1 MVGRSEA
8 LRRAVDAERQRCLAL
23 VAAYRLSIERK
34 VSARPVVT
42 AHEAMLVKR
51 IVGAL
56 LQIES
61 EIKHPV
67 AKEAITE
74 VVLPGDFSIEEIER
88 AVAMIEEQE
97 RNPFEV

>member
-23 VAAYRLSIERK
+23 VAAYRETIQRKFSQIPNYSLER
-34 VSARPVVT
+34 
-42 AHEAMLVKR
+42 EQNVKR
-51 IVGAL
+51 VVNSL
-56 LQIES
+56 LQIEAD
-61 EIKHPV
+61 IRHPA